1 MAALGNLIGRD
12 IAGFQILSELGR
24 GNNGVVYL
32 ARQLALNREV
42 ALKILLPELVG
53 EPGYITNFLREA
65 RLAARLDHP
74 NIIQALDTGSTPD
87 GLYYFA
93 MELVDGR
100 TLEELRI
107 ERGRPFDF
115 RMLLDLSIELA
126 DALDY
131 AWNTLKMIHGDI
143 KPGNLLICNGS
154 RQLKL
159 ADLGLARIGGG
170 GGADDE
176 IMATP
181 MYAAPEVIRG
191 ERDRVGIRSDIYSFG
206 VMFYELVSGAPPFN
220 GDTDTLLDRHLH
232 EAPLPLAFQAPDIDP
247 RLALFV
253 DRMLAKEPEKRP
265 ADWNEVREFLRETRK
280 RNPDPGTPEAVA
292 QLAEA
297 LRPERRRWSLSSVV
311 ILLALALVLALLGFL
326 AYYGAV
332 TFRVEEFDPIVP
344 EEHGKPPVPGA
355 AESTRGQPV
364 VVAVSSEPAPESS
377 APAPAVPAEPVP
389 PENPSSAPVA
399 PSAPAPVVAE
409 PQPEQ
414 KPQPASVPARRRFD
428 VERRNAGKELLPH
441 NLWPGFRPPVD
452 EAALR
457 ERLRRLDEELAR
469 LGSNFSDRWK
479 TEAREVLA
487 VCLLLGARFA
497 ASGVPFKEIVRF
509 DLNSSG
515 SRAGW
520 SSRNEEEGMIRFSAN
535 TDPALLAEA
544 FGEGIFERVRA
555 DYRLPGALR
564 EEFCEAFA
572 YFVAAYRSGRPGS
585 TAGNRLLRMCNGNPV
600 AFIRQIKASDG
611 FRTLKRLRQSR

>member
-265 ADWNEVREFLRETRK
+265 AGWNEGREFLREPRN
-280 RNPDPGTPEAVA
+280 RNPDPGTAEAVA

-332 TFRVEEFDPIVP
+332 TFRGEVFDPIVP
-344 EEHGKPPVPGA
+344 
-355 AESTRGQPV
+355 
-364 VVAVSSEPAPESS
+364 
-377 APAPAVPAEPVP
+377 
-389 PENPSSAPVA
+389 
-399 PSAPAPVVAE
+399 
-409 PQPEQ
+409 
-414 KPQPASVPARRRFD
+414 D
-428 VERRNAGKELLPH
+428 VH
-441 NLWPGFRPPVD
+441 V
-452 EAALR
+452 
-457 ERLRRLDEELAR
+457 
-469 LGSNFSDRWK
+469 
-479 TEAREVLA
+479 
-487 VCLLLGARFA
+487 
-497 ASGVPFKEIVRF
+497 
-509 DLNSSG
+509 
-515 SRAGW
+515 
-520 SSRNEEEGMIRFSAN
+520 
-535 TDPALLAEA
+535 
-544 FGEGIFERVRA
+544 
-555 DYRLPGALR
+555 
-564 EEFCEAFA
+564 
-572 YFVAAYRSGRPGS
+572 
-585 TAGNRLLRMCNGNPV
+585 
-600 AFIRQIKASDG
+600 
-611 FRTLKRLRQSR
+611 